1 MTNCKNC
8 GAPLH
13 GGKCEYCG
21 TEYDSIGIAPIN
33 PRIYPKSISVHES
46 MKYPTHVF
54 YADNEPILTVDS
66 LWYENANQNQIDA
79 MINEVLKRAE
89 TRGVRFNEQ

>member
-21 TEYDSIGIAPIN
+21 TEYDLISIEPIK
-33 PRIYPKSISVHES
+33 PKIYPKSISVHEN
-46 MKYPTHVF
+46 KKDLTHVF
-54 YADNEPILTVDS
+54 YADNVPYLTVDS
-66 LWYENANQNQIDA
+66 IWYEHSNREQMDA
-79 MINEVLKRAE
+79 MIDEVIKRWE
-89 TRGVRFNEQ
+89 TKGVLYR